1 MDCLLRLTK
10 GDTKVRQK
18 TKSAEANEKE
28 VQCGGVDHV
37 LSIDAHLTYGPT
49 TVALENAW
57 WLFVIVQAG
66 GGVETI
72 SDAVPA
78 LDIGA

>member
-1 MDCLLRLTK
+1 M
-10 GDTKVRQK
+10 
-18 TKSAEANEKE
+18 
-28 VQCGGVDHV
+28 
-37 LSIDAHLTYGPT
+37 LSIDACLTYGPT
-49 TVALENAW
+49 TVALKNVG